1 MTAPERFTE
10 LPLAAISDA
19 LDLVGFP
26 GQCEGIRP
34 LDPSFRLVGECF
46 TVEYA
51 PIEQASKDHTV
62 GDYIDDVPSG
72 AVIVINNQGRTDC
85 TVWGDLLTLV
95 AKRRG
100 IAGTVIDGVARD
112 FRFSTELNYPLFS
125 LGIYMRTGKGR
136 VGLRAVQEP
145 TIFRGVEI
153 SPGDIVVGD
162 ADGIVVVPNHL
173 RQEVLDLARKVEE
186 TEDRIR
192 HAIISGGRL
201 ATARSRFGYHSLA
214 AGRGRVDEN

>member
-1 MTAPERFTE
+1 MTSPEQFAE

-19 LDLVGFP
+19 LDLLGFP

-46 TVEYA
+46 TVEYV
-51 PIEQASKDHTV
+51 PIEEASKNQTV

-72 AVIVINNQGRTDC
+72 AVIVINNAGRTDC
-85 TVWGDLLTLV
+85 TVWGDLLTLT
-95 AKRRG
+95 AKQRG

-112 FRFSTELNYPLFS
+112 FRFSSELNYPLFS

-145 TIFRGVEI
+145 TTFRGVEI

-162 ADGIVVVPNHL
+162 ADGIVVVPNAIT
-173 RQEVLDLARKVEE
+173 QEVWDLACKVEE

-192 HAIISGGRL
+192 RSIINGETL
-201 ATARSRFGYHSLA
+201 TAARSRFGYHSLA
-214 AGRGRVDEN
+214 AGKGRVDEN